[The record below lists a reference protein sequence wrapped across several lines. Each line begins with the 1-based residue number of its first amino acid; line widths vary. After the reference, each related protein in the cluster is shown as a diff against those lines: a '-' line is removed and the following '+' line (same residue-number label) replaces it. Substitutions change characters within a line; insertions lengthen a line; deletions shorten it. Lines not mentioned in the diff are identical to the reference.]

1 MYKHLGYRVFYVVSA
16 SAPNYFTFLGE
27 IEECQGTIA
36 EDEAEDI
43 GYDKEKQKILKT
55 GYASGGNVPKVD
67 LTYGRKQESYLTYC
81 MKWLA
86 MEELPDYKKIKGILD
101 RSFVFRFIVGD
112 VEYNIKD
119 VIKYAGDPKFKPL
132 HDELIDLRKLLFAF
146 RMIHYNDVIPDL
158 CLNVKHRSAEL
169 TKPLLRLF
177 NSRNDAP

>member
-1 MYKHLGYRVFYVVSA
+1 
-16 SAPNYFTFLGE
+16 
-27 IEECQGTIA
+27 
-36 EDEAEDI
+36 
-43 GYDKEKQKILKT
+43 
-55 GYASGGNVPKVD
+55 
-67 LTYGRKQESYLTYC
+67 

-119 VIKYAGDPKFKPL
+119 IIKYAGEPKFKPL
-132 HDELIDLRKLLFAF
+132 HDELTDLRKLLLAF

-158 CLNVKHRSAEL
+158 CLNIKHRSAEL

-177 NSRNDAP
+177 SSRNDSPIPLEEIRRALSKIISERNELKRNSIESKLREAVNNLILRQNNDPNHIRHIHNL